1 MKKIAV
7 LLFVLTISIG
17 SYAQNGFQKAFSES
31 YTYEYNAEFSNA
43 INALKSVYQDD
54 SYCLNLRLGWL
65 SYQAGKFTESI
76 SFYNKAISLMPYAEE
91 PKFGLIYPKAA
102 LGKWDDIINLYREII
117 KISPNNTKANYRLG
131 LIYYE
136 RKDYKTAL
144 PFFKLVSELYPFEY
158 DGILMYAWASYQLGK
173 TRQAKVLFQKV
184 LLISPTDV
192 SAQEGLSLLE

>member
-7 LLFVLTISIG
+7 LLFVLIISIG
-17 SYAQNGFQKAFSES
+17 GFAQKDLQRAFSES

-43 INALKSVYQDD
+43 INVIKSVYQED

-102 LGKWDDIINLYREII
+102 LGKWDDIVNLYREII

-136 RKDYKTAL
+136 RQDYKSAL
-144 PFFKLVSELYPFEY
+144 PFFKLVSELYPFDY
-158 DGILMYAWASYQLGK
+158 DGILMYAWTSYQLGK

-184 LLISPTDV
+184 LLISPTDK
-192 SAQEGLSLLE
+192 SAQEGLDLIK